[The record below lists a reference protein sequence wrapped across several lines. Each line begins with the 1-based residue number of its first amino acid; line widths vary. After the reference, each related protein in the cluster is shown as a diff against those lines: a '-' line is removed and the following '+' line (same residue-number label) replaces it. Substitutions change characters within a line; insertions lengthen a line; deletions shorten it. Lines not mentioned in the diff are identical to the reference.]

1 MSENVKSG
9 LDLAVIGNCV
19 LGGLV
24 DRAARLV
31 WCCFPDFESDPWF
44 NALLGGE
51 DPDQGVF
58 AIDLDGFER
67 SEQFYQRN
75 SAVLTTRLYSDDG
88 SAIEVTDC
96 APRYKQFDRTF
107 RPTMVVRRVR
117 PLAGTPRVRV
127 RLRPTHD
134 YGAAVPE
141 RTRGSNHARFIAPD
155 LTLRL
160 YTTIPLSYVL
170 SERWFLLEQDEY
182 LILGPDESLTESIE
196 ATAVRMIE
204 QTDAYW
210 RGWTRSLSIP
220 FEWQEAVI
228 RAAITLKLSNFEETG
243 AIIAALT
250 TSVPEAPDS
259 GRNWD
264 YRFCWLRDSYF
275 VVNALNRLGATKT
288 MEGFLRYILNIVSS
302 APDGYLQPVFGIGL
316 DEHLYE
322 RKVTSLP
329 GYRSMG
335 PVRVGN
341 QAYTQIQ
348 NDGYGSVVLAATQ
361 CFFDCRLISPGG
373 VELFRRLE
381 ALGEQA
387 RLRFDQPDA
396 GPWELRGQ
404 QKVHTYSSLM
414 CWAACD
420 RLARIARHLGLEDR
434 HGFWRSEAE
443 RLRSVILERSW
454 NERVSS
460 FVESFEG
467 EDIDASLLLMH
478 ELGFIDAQDPRYLG
492 TLAAV
497 ERELKKGNYLYRYHA
512 PDDFGVPETA
522 FTICTFWYIDA
533 LAAVG
538 RREEARELF
547 EHMLSCRNH
556 VGLLSEDLHPETGEL
571 WGNFPQT
578 YSLVGV
584 VHSATRLSKS
594 WEALE

>member
-1 MSENVKSG
+1 MTDKVNPG

-19 LGGLV
+19 LGALV
-24 DRAARLV
+24 DRAARIV

-51 DPDQGVF
+51 ETDQGLF
-58 AIDLDGFER
+58 AIDLDGYER

-75 SAVLTTRLYSDDG
+75 SAVLTTRLYAGDG

-107 RPTMVVRRVR
+107 RPTMVVRRMR
-117 PLAGTPRVRV
+117 PLSGTPRVRV
-127 RLRPTHD
+127 RLHPRYG
-134 YGAAVPE
+134 YGAAQPE
-141 RTRGSNHARFIAPD
+141 RTRGSNHARFVSPG

-160 YTTIPLSYVL
+160 YTTSPMSYVL

-250 TSVPEAPDS
+250 TSIPEAPDS

-302 APDGYLQPVFGIGL
+302 AQDGYLQPVFGIGL
-316 DEHLYE
+316 DEKLDE
-322 RKVTSLP
+322 RKIDSLP
-329 GYRSMG
+329 GYRGMG

-348 NDGYGSVVLAATQ
+348 NDGYGSVILAATQ
-361 CFFDCRLISPGG
+361 CFFDCRLMSPGAWSCSTAWRHWANRPVCASTSRMQAPG
-373 VELFRRLE
+373 NCAGHRRSTPIP
-381 ALGEQA
+381 A
-387 RLRFDQPDA
+387 
-396 GPWELRGQ
+396 
-404 QKVHTYSSLM
+404 
-414 CWAACD
+414 
-420 RLARIARHLGLEDR
+420 
-434 HGFWRSEAE
+434 
-443 RLRSVILERSW
+443 
-454 NERVSS
+454 
-460 FVESFEG
+460 
-467 EDIDASLLLMH
+467 
-478 ELGFIDAQDPRYLG
+478 
-492 TLAAV
+492 
-497 ERELKKGNYLYRYHA
+497 
-512 PDDFGVPETA
+512 
-522 FTICTFWYIDA
+522 
-533 LAAVG
+533 
-538 RREEARELF
+538 
-547 EHMLSCRNH
+547 
-556 VGLLSEDLHPETGEL
+556 
-571 WGNFPQT
+571 
-578 YSLVGV
+578 
-584 VHSATRLSKS
+584 
-594 WEALE
+594 